1 MAVDEEYLDN
11 LLKTMTDNEEKEATE
26 KSSPKAEA
34 DSEGG
39 AAYDLQSLLGDVDAI
54 DKGSSGML
62 EEALSID
69 DDWKFSLDD
78 ILAQA
83 DGENTEGEHVVDLS
97 NWEKEE
103 PSAVEESIQQDI
115 AGTGADVT
123 GKDGETDIDIGAD
136 TDIGIDIGMD
146 ADAGI
151 DADIDTDIDIDIDT
165 GSVDVPE
172 SFVDEPVTGEDWD
185 IAELP
190 ESDNVDI
197 PVGVDTGVNLSDF
210 AYEDMAGS
218 EEPEPV
224 SLDNINK
231 NDDVE
236 THAEEERAGL
246 ADSAESL
253 VDTDSE
259 LAEIDGLL
267 KNTEKRDT
275 ADDDM
280 LALLEGVDTI
290 QMNNSYDEED
300 TVFDIFADG
309 ALGEENVDQGEGET
323 DGGGSKGGKKKK
335 KKGKLFGKKSKK
347 EATASEEKE
356 NAAPDELD
364 LDHLFNEALG
374 SGEDGQEKKKAG
386 FFTRAM
392 EYLTQEE
399 DDWEEE
405 LKENVESSDETEE
418 KASAKDKKK
427 KKSDKK
433 KKKGKNK
440 EAEEGAEENG
450 EEEGEG
456 APKSKKKPKKEKKE
470 KPPKEKTKSVKV
482 LSTKKLLVLI
492 AFCATIV
499 ASVLVLANFL
509 PEYAD
514 KQEARDAFYEGDY
527 EKVYQLLYDKQLN
540 DSDRIVFGRAR
551 VLLKLE
557 RKLQSYENNIALGR
571 EVEAVDALMR
581 GMKCYEE
588 LIVSDVYGAR
598 EELDAIYGQ
607 ICGLLSQYGVTPEE
621 AAQINAY
628 DEITYTKQL
637 HALVEGAGFTAPG
650 GEEPAK
656 EPSAPQDL
664 LPEEEDVLP

>member
-11 LLKTMTDNEEKEATE
+11 LLKTMTDNEEKETAE
-26 KSSPKAEA
+26 KSSSEA
-34 DSEGG
+34 GTGLEGG

-54 DKGSSGML
+54 DRGSSEML

-83 DGENTEGEHVVDLS
+83 DGGNAEGDGGHVVDLS
-97 NWEKEE
+97 NWEEEE
-103 PSAVEESIQQDI
+103 PSAVEEAAQQVNADAD
-115 AGTGADVT
+115 AG
-123 GKDGETDIDIGAD
+123 TDIDIGAD
-136 TDIGIDIGMD
+136 
-146 ADAGI
+146 ADAGT
-151 DADIDTDIDIDIDT
+151 DGETGTDIDTDTDAGMDT
-165 GSVDVPE
+165 DLSIGDVGVSE
-172 SFVDEPVTGEDWD
+172 SFADEPVTGEDWGT
-185 IAELP
+185 AEFS
-190 ESDNVDI
+190 ESDNEDP
-197 PVGVDTGVNLSDF
+197 PVGVDTGMDLSDF
-210 AYEDMAGS
+210 AYEDMADG
-218 EEPEPV
+218 EESEPV
-224 SLDNINK
+224 SLDNINES
-231 NDDVE
+231 DDVE
-236 THAEEERAGL
+236 TYAEEESAGL
-246 ADSAESL
+246 ADSAESMA
-253 VDTDSE
+253 DTDSE
-259 LAEIDGLL
+259 LAEINDLL
-267 KNTEKRDT
+267 KSTEKRDA

-290 QMNNSYDEED
+290 QMDSGYDED
-300 TVFDIFADG
+300 DAVFDIFAEG
-309 ALGEENVDQGEGET
+309 ALGEESGDQGET
-323 DGGGSKGGKKKK
+323 DGEGSKGGKKKK

-347 EATASEEKE
+347 EAAAPEEKE
-356 NAAPDELD
+356 NAAQDELD

-405 LKENVESSDETEE
+405 LKENVESSDGTEE

-427 KKSDKK
+427 KKADKK

-440 EAEEGAEENG
+440 EAEEGTEENG

-456 APKSKKKPKKEKKE
+456 APKSKKKPKKEKKEKKE

-540 DSDRIVFGRAR
+540 DSDRIVFDRAR

-607 ICGLLSQYGVTPEE
+607 ICGLLNQYGVTPEE

-637 HALVEGAGFTAPG
+637 HALVEGTGFTAPG
-650 GEEPAK
+650 GEEPAQ

-664 LPEEEDVLP
+664 LPEEEDALP

>member
-11 LLKTMTDNEEKEATE
+11 LLKTMTDSEEKETAE
-26 KSSPKAEA
+26 KSSLEA
-34 DSEGG
+34 GTGLEGG
-39 AAYDLQSLLGDVDAI
+39 AAYDLQSLLGDADTI

-62 EEALSID
+62 EEALSND

-83 DGENTEGEHVVDLS
+83 DGGNAEGDGGHVVDLS

-103 PSAVEESIQQDI
+103 PSAVEESAQQEMAD
-115 AGTGADVT
+115 AG
-123 GKDGETDIDIGAD
+123 TDIDISADVDAVTDGATDIDAGMD
-136 TDIGIDIGMD
+136 TDIS
-146 ADAGI
+146 
-151 DADIDTDIDIDIDT
+151 T
-165 GSVDVPE
+165 GDVDVSE
-172 SFVDEPVTGEDWD
+172 SFTDEPVIGEDWGT
-185 IAELP
+185 AEFS
-190 ESDNVDI
+190 ESGNEDI
-197 PVGVDTGVNLSDF
+197 PADVDTGMGMPDF
-210 AYEDMAGS
+210 AYEDMAGG
-218 EEPEPV
+218 EEEPV
-224 SLDNINK
+224 SLDNINES
-231 NDDVE
+231 DDVE
-236 THAEEERAGL
+236 AYAEEENADL
-246 ADSAESL
+246 ADSSESMA
-253 VDTDSE
+253 DTDSE
-259 LAEIDGLL
+259 LAEINGLL
-267 KNTEKRDT
+267 KNTEKRDA

-290 QMNNSYDEED
+290 QMDNSYDEDD
-300 TVFDIFADG
+300 TVFDIFAEG
-309 ALGEENVDQGEGET
+309 ALGEESGDQGEAGGE
-323 DGGGSKGGKKKK
+323 GSKGDKKKK

-347 EATASEEKE
+347 EAAAPEEKE

-374 SGEDGQEKKKAG
+374 SGEDRQEKKKAG

-399 DDWEEE
+399 DDWEDE
-405 LKENVESSDETEE
+405 LKENAESSDGTEE

-427 KKSDKK
+427 KKADKK

-470 KPPKEKTKSVKV
+470 KKEKPPKEKIKSVKV

-607 ICGLLSQYGVTPEE
+607 ICGLLNQYGVTPEE

-650 GEEPAK
+650 GEEPAQ

-664 LPEEEDVLP
+664 LPEEEDALP